1 MKNTILII
9 LTTCTFVTAEA
20 QITRAYAFGSGGV
33 ATGEGLAYQ
42 FGTSV
47 VLENKWIITAGYL
60 NAKRNADHP
69 ADFSTYSGTGYPGFE
84 YETYP
89 PATTKLLY
97 ASAGRYIRYSKR
109 IRFIMDAGLG
119 VSSGDLLSFEK
130 GRSREHK
137 ENRYSPNYS
146 VKYSNQTSIGSI
158 IRAGADVLFAR
169 SAGIGFDLYYNYNGG
184 GLQNNFGLNVRLML
198 GHLLAE
204 D

>member
-1 MKNTILII
+1 MKNIFLITLI
-9 LTTCTFVTAEA
+9 SCSLVTAEA

-33 ATGEGLAYQ
+33 AVEEGLACQ

-47 VLENKWIITAGYL
+47 VLGHKWIITAGYL
-60 NAKRNADHP
+60 QAKRNADHP
-69 ADFSTYSGTGYPGFE
+69 SDFSVYSGTGYPGFE

-89 PATTKLLY
+89 PANTKLLY
-97 ASAGRYIRYSKR
+97 ASAGRYIRYSRR
-109 IRFIMDAGLG
+109 ISFIMDAGLG
-119 VSSGDLLSFEK
+119 VSRGDVLSFQK
-130 GRSREHK
+130 GRSREHT

-146 VKYSNQTSIGSI
+146 VQYSDRTSIGSI
-158 IRAGADVLFAR
+158 MRAGADVLVAR

-198 GHLLAE
+198 GRIIAE